1 MIATFYRMSRQL
13 MPVLLVFLCCSCGTA
28 LVSSAKGSMIYYV
41 GTQEYASKVAGLKL
55 SPEDAGQLLAKQIS
69 EEGPSLGKLQSAYGS
84 HQLIVGDCYH
94 FFMKQKTDGIPLTG
108 YYVDGNTGKVEFRNV
123 EGSVQYPKQK

>member
-1 MIATFYRMSRQL
+1 
-13 MPVLLVFLCCSCGTA
+13 
-28 LVSSAKGSMIYYV
+28 MIYYV

-69 EEGPSLGKLQSAYGS
+69 EEGPSAGKLQSAYGS

-94 FFMKQKTDGIPLTG
+94 FFVKQKTGGIPLAG
-108 YYVDGNTGKVEFRNV
+108 YYVDGNTGKIEFRDI
-123 EGSVQYPKQK
+123 EGSVPYRYEK